1 MSPLLPELDGLGLVG
16 GGVGVTHA
24 REEIAQHLR
33 VGMGEFH
40 EFEPVGTG
48 GVIRGDRRARA
59 SCGKG
64 PMGGLL
70 NFRSLVPG
78 SDYALSCARCARFS

>member
-1 MSPLLPELDGLGLVG
+1 MSPCCQSSTGLGLVG

-40 EFEPVGTG
+40 EFEPVGTR
-48 GVIRGDRRARA
+48 RGYPR
-59 SCGKG
+59 
-64 PMGGLL
+64 
-70 NFRSLVPG
+70 
-78 SDYALSCARCARFS
+78 